1 MTQRVQLAI
10 QNRVIRRALTNT
22 DRFSPPFA
30 IRLLALI
37 PFLRRIPARMIG
49 LGVEAGTCAY
59 VRHKDYACIRK
70 AASHY
75 YR

>member
-10 QNRVIRRALTNT
+10 QDRVIRRALTNT
-22 DRFSPPFA
+22 DGFSPPFA

-49 LGVEAGTCAY
+49 LGVRPEHVHTSDAKITPAS
-59 VRHKDYACIRK
+59 RET
-70 AASHY
+70 ASH
-75 YR
+75 